1 MVAPGNVAVVMA
13 TVASMVTEI
22 VAVDWFPTES
32 VAVTTTLET
41 TLAEVELVGVP
52 VIAPVVDPIL
62 RPAGS
67 VDPPAA
73 AQLQVKPVF
82 VPPDA
87 VKVVPG

>member
-1 MVAPGNVAVVMA
+1 MPGFNVVVVIA
-13 TVASMVTEI
+13 TDASMVIEI
-22 VAVDWFPTES
+22 VVEAVLPMES

-41 TLAEVELVGVP
+41 TLAEVALVGVP
-52 VIAPVVDPIL
+52 VIAPVDDPML

-67 VDPPAA
+67 VDPLAA

-87 VKVVPG
+87 VKVVAG